1 MHVTYF
7 SHSIQYHYRSQ
18 FSSRELL
25 RDIRDYLVIYK
36 VYSTFT
42 STLYAFSANPVQI
55 KGIETP
61 APHAHSDRRVHHVA
75 QLTLGVPETHRGR
88 APPQNVEAT
97 RALAW
102 HG

>member
-25 RDIRDYLVIYK
+25 RDICDYLVIYK

-61 APHAHSDRRVHHVA
+61 AEHSTDE
-75 QLTLGVPETHRGR
+75 GERGLR
-88 APPQNVEAT
+88 Q
-97 RALAW
+97 
-102 HG
+102 G